1 MPWGELNRPTL
12 TFLKSF
18 SHDLL
23 TLAVFTTCGSPF
35 FFSFF
40 FTPIDKEDK
49 NRQCEF
55 KFSLLLMRQIP
66 WPLVRL
72 FVFWSGYSASK
83 LVSLPD
89 KAWDAAIPWDI
100 EKLCIRQLNVRGV
113 SHSAS
118 TCLHGV
124 NNNHGNL
131 FIAITTAV
139 CAKQRWAFF
148 FLSIFPP
155 LINKQHF
162 GDSSQPKRVQSQLI
176 YNAAV
181 LVVFGPH

>member
-1 MPWGELNRPTL
+1 MPWGELIGPTL

-23 TLAVFTTCGSPF
+23 TLVVFTTCGSSF
-35 FFSFF
+35 FFF

-49 NRQCEF
+49 NRQCEL

-118 TCLHGV
+118 TCLYGV
-124 NNNHGNL
+124 NDNHGNL

-139 CAKQRWAFF
+139 CAKQRQAFF
-148 FLSIFPP
+148 FFPSIFPP

-162 GDSSQPKRVQSQLI
+162 GDSSEPKRVQSQLI